1 MHKARLI
8 LATALL
14 GCSTGCAS
22 LVPGAHYPKT
32 PSVATVSPQDT
43 RLGKHFEEAARG
55 HGNRSGFRLITV
67 GVDGFLTRIEM
78 IDAAE
83 RTLDLQYYIFR
94 GDETG
99 TLIRDALRRAAQ
111 RGVHIRVLVDDADT
125 RPGDEDLF
133 EIAAVPNIEIRVF
146 NPWAYRGHLAF
157 VRGAEFLVR
166 HPRLDYRMH
175 NKLMVVDDAAALVG
189 GRNIG
194 DQYFQ
199 VDPQSQFADDDVFTA
214 GPVVPRLETR
224 FDEYWNS
231 EVSIPSQALGRH
243 GSHRTRR
250 HPHLT
255 DSQLEQAGFHY
266 REKLGAGEPLASI
279 LAGRAELVW
288 AESQIVCDSPN
299 KKDVMNG
306 GRAGTLMYKPIADA
320 VGSVQRELLMIT
332 PYLVPAKGE
341 MHLLIDRRAQNV
353 RIAFLT
359 NSLQSAPEVSA
370 HAGYMH
376 YRPTLLH
383 EGIELYEVRPDPE
396 KVKGSGQS
404 ARLSQYGNYALHGK
418 LIVFDRQRVYI
429 GSMNFDRRS
438 RYLNTEI
445 GLIIDSPEL
454 SLQTVDRFDS
464 MTQPESAY
472 HVLMRPESDPLH
484 PKLMWETRE
493 HEQRLVYN
501 TEPARSRWQR
511 MKVRTLSFL
520 PLDSEL

>member
-1 MHKARLI
+1 VC
-8 LATALL
+8 LA
-14 GCSTGCAS
+14 GCAS
-22 LVPGAHYPKT
+22 LIPGAHYPKT
-32 PSVATVSPQDT
+32 ASVAAVSPDET
-43 RLGKHFEEAARG
+43 RLGRHFQQLTRE
-55 HGNRSGFRLITV
+55 HGPRSGFHMITV

-78 IDAAE
+78 INAAE

-111 RGVHIRVLVDDADT
+111 RGVHVRVLVDDADT

-133 EIAAVPNIEIRVF
+133 EIAAVPNVEVRVY
-146 NPWAYRGHLAF
+146 NPWAYRGHLGLMRGIEF
-157 VRGAEFLVR
+157 VFR

-175 NKLMVVDDAAALVG
+175 NKLLVVDDAVALVG

-199 VDPQSQFADDDVFTA
+199 IDPQSQFADDDVFTA
-214 GPVVPRLETR
+214 GPAVPELEKR

-231 EVSIPSQALGRH
+231 EVAIPSQALSRH
-243 GSHRTRR
+243 AADGHHRRR
-250 HPHLT
+250 GQPHLT
-255 DSQLEQAGFHY
+255 DTQLEQAGFHY
-266 REKLGAGEPLASI
+266 HDKLATGEPLASI
-279 LAGRAELVW
+279 LSGQTELVW
-288 AESQIVCDSPN
+288 AEAQIVCDSPN
-299 KKDVMNG
+299 KKDVSNG
-306 GRAGTLMYKPIADA
+306 GRAGSLMYQPIAAA

-341 MHLLIDRRAQNV
+341 LRLLVDRRAHDV
-353 RIAFLT
+353 RVAILT
-359 NSLQSAPEVSA
+359 NSLQSAPELSA

-404 ARLSQYGNYALHGK
+404 ARISRYGNYALHGK
-418 LIVFDRQRVYI
+418 LIVFDRQRMYI

-445 GLIIDSPEL
+445 GLIINSPEL
-454 SLQTVDRFDS
+454 SSQTVARFDS
-464 MTQPESAY
+464 MTQPASAY
-472 HVLMRPESDPLH
+472 HVLLSPEGDVSH
-484 PKLMWETRE
+484 PHLLWETRE
-493 HEQRLVYN
+493 HDQKVVYD

-511 MKVRTLSFL
+511 LKVRMLSAL
-520 PLDSEL
+520 PLDPEL